1 MVAITL
7 QAAKGRDS
15 LPQSRSIVIV
25 GGGTAGWMTAAAL
38 ARILPSDR
46 TKITLIESDEIGT
59 VGVGEATL
67 PHIRHFNARL
77 GIDEA
82 DMIRETQATYKLGI
96 EFRDW
101 GRIGDSYIHPF
112 GEFGRSLRGIG
123 FHHVYNRA
131 AAHGIDRAFQDFS
144 FPVEMA
150 RRNRFAPPDCDI
162 KSIRS
167 TFNYAFQFDASLYAA
182 YLRRWS
188 IDRGVQRVEGR
199 IVDVALD
206 SEQGNVA
213 SVTLANGDCLAGDI
227 FIDCSGFRGLLIE
240 QQLGTGYLDWSHWL
254 PCDRA
259 VAVPC
264 TTVEPLGPY
273 TRATADQAGWR
284 WRIPLQH
291 RVGNG
296 YVYASNVASGEEAEA
311 RLLATIEGAPLAEPR
326 HLRFTAGMR
335 RLGWNRNVVAIGLA
349 GGFIEPLESTS
360 IYLIQ
365 AAIMNLVE
373 LWPDGEI
380 DPAPVAEFNRR
391 METEYLRT
399 RDFIILHYHATERS
413 DSPLWAHVSAMTLPD
428 SLAEKLE
435 LYRELGIVSLYKD
448 GPFLEPSWHA
458 VYMGQRVIPR
468 RWDPRADQLPIG
480 WVSEAL
486 DAMRQDITT
495 ACETMPFQADYLA
508 RHGLTAALAA

>member
-1 MVAITL
+1 MDA
-7 QAAKGRDS
+7 G
-15 LPQSRSIVIV
+15 QSVVIV

-38 ARILPSDR
+38 ARILPKER
-46 TKITLIESDEIGT
+46 WAITLIESDEIGT

-82 DMIRETQATYKLGI
+82 VLIRETMATYKLGI
-96 EFRDW
+96 EFCDW
-101 GRIGDSYIHPF
+101 RRIGDSYIHPF
-112 GEFGRSLRGIG
+112 GEFGRPMGDVA
-123 FHHVYNRA
+123 FHHAFNCQA
-131 AAHGIDRAFQDFS
+131 ASGHSAGYDFQDFS
-144 FPVEMA
+144 FPVQLA
-150 RRNRFAPPDCDI
+150 RAGRFGTPDPDPRSI
-162 KSIRS
+162 KS

-182 YLRRWS
+182 FLRNWS
-188 IDRGVQRVEGR
+188 MERGVRRIEGR
-199 IVDVALD
+199 IVDVTLAAD
-206 SEQGNVA
+206 TGSVA
-213 SVTLANGDCLAGDI
+213 SVMLSDGRHIAGDLYV
-227 FIDCSGFRGLLIE
+227 DCSGFRGLLIE
-240 QQLGTGYLDWSHWL
+240 EQLKTGYLDWSHWL

-264 TTVEPLGPY
+264 PSAVPPAPF
-273 TRATADQAGWR
+273 TRATADRAGWR

-296 YVYASNVASGEEAEA
+296 YVYASHVIDPSDAEE
-311 RLLATIEGAPLAEPR
+311 RLIETLEGAPLAEPR
-326 HLRFTAGMR
+326 HLRFKAGMR

-373 LWPDGEI
+373 LWPESVI

-413 DSPLWAHVSAMTLPD
+413 DSPLWDHVRTMTLPD

-435 LYRELGIVSLYKD
+435 LYRERGIVSIYKD

-458 VYMGQRVIPR
+458 VYMGQGVIPK
-468 RWDPRADQLPIG
+468 RWDPRADPIPADWIAG
-480 WVSEAL
+480 AL
-486 DAMRQDITT
+486 AAMRQEIM
-495 ACETMPFQADYLA
+495 AARETLPMQADYLA
-508 RHGLTAALAA
+508 RHGLTAAMAA

>member
-1 MVAITL
+1 MGPGQT
-7 QAAKGRDS
+7 
-15 LPQSRSIVIV
+15 PEQSVVIV

-38 ARILPSDR
+38 AHILPR
-46 TKITLIESDEIGT
+46 NRCTITLIESDEIGT

-82 DMIRETQATYKLGI
+82 ELIRETMATYKLGI
-96 EFRDW
+96 EFCDW
-101 GRIGDSYIHPF
+101 RRIGDSYIHPF
-112 GEFGRSLRGIG
+112 GEFGRPIGGVG
-123 FHHVYNRA
+123 FHHVFNRLGA
-131 AAHGIDRAFQDFS
+131 DTNGAPFDFQDFS
-144 FPVEMA
+144 FPVQLA
-150 RRNRFAPPDCDI
+150 KAGRFAAPDPDRRSI
-162 KSIRS
+162 KAS
-167 TFNYAFQFDASLYAA
+167 FNYAFQFDASLYAA

-188 IDRGVQRVEGR
+188 IARGVQRIEGR
-199 IVDVALD
+199 IVDVAREPETGD
-206 SEQGNVA
+206 VA
-213 SVTLANGDCLAGDI
+213 SVTLVDGQRIAGDL
-227 FIDCSGFRGLLIE
+227 FVDCSGFRGLLIE
-240 QQLGTGYLDWSHWL
+240 QQLETGYCDWSHWL

-264 TTVEPLGPY
+264 QSAVPPEPY
-273 TRATADQAGWR
+273 TRATADTAGWR

-296 YVYASNVASGEEAEA
+296 YVYASHVIGESEAEA
-311 RLLATIEGAPLAEPR
+311 RLLDTIESVPLADPR

-373 LWPDGEI
+373 LWPDSII

-399 RDFIILHYHATERS
+399 RDFIILHYHATERR
-413 DSPLWAHVSAMTLPD
+413 DSPLWDHVRTMTLPD
-428 SLAEKLE
+428 SLAEKLA
-435 LYRELGIVSLYKD
+435 LYRERGIVSLYKD

-458 VYMGQRVIPR
+458 VYMGQGVVPK
-468 RWDPRADQLPIG
+468 RWDPRADPMPTDWITG
-480 WVSEAL
+480 AL
-486 DAMRQDITT
+486 GAMRQEIIAARDTLP
-495 ACETMPFQADYLA
+495 MQADYLSQ
-508 RHGLTAALAA
+508 HGLTAAVMA

>member
-1 MVAITL
+1 MTVR
-7 QAAKGRDS
+7 K
-15 LPQSRSIVIV
+15 SRSIVIV
-25 GGGTAGWMTAAAL
+25 GGGTAGWMAAAAL
-38 ARILPSDR
+38 ARILPRDGSR
-46 TKITLIESDEIGT
+46 ITLVESDEIGT

-82 DMIRETQATYKLGI
+82 EMIRATNATYKLGI
-96 EFRDW
+96 EFCDW
-101 GRIGDSYIHPF
+101 GRIGDRYVHPF
-112 GEFGRSLRGIG
+112 GEFGRPLRGIG
-123 FHHVYNRA
+123 FHHIYNRA
-131 AAHGIDRAFQDFS
+131 RAAGIDHSFQGFS

-150 RRNRFAPPDCDI
+150 RRNRFAPPDADV

-182 YLRRWS
+182 YLRRWA
-188 IDRGVQRVEGR
+188 IERGVDRVEGR
-199 IVDVALD
+199 IVDVARD
-206 SEQGNVA
+206 SGNGDVA
-213 SVTLANGDCLAGDI
+213 SLTLADGKSIDGDV

-264 TTVEPLGPY
+264 ATVEPLGPY
-273 TRATADQAGWR
+273 TRATADRAGWR

-296 YVYASNVASGEEAEA
+296 YVYASSVASGEEAEA
-311 RLLATIEGAPLAEPR
+311 RLMNSIEGAPLAEPR

-335 RLGWNRNVVAIGLA
+335 RLAWNRNVVAIGLA

-373 LWPDGEI
+373 LWPEGEI

-399 RDFIILHYHATERS
+399 RDFIILHYHATERD
-413 DSPLWAHVSAMTLPD
+413 DSPLWHHVRSMTLPD
-428 SLAEKLE
+428 SLSEKLE
-435 LYRELGIVSLYKD
+435 LYRERGIVSMYKD

-458 VYMGQRVIPR
+458 VYMGQGVSPR
-468 RWDPRADQLPIG
+468 RWDPRADQLPLDWIAHTLDDMRG
-480 WVSEAL
+480 DIVS
-486 DAMRQDITT
+486 
-495 ACETMPFQADYLA
+495 ACSTMPSQAEYLA
-508 RHGLTAALAA
+508 WHGLSASLAA